1 MTDTH
6 ISRPPVTVPI
16 GLGGKTTPYVPDP
29 APTLMIELPSV
40 ETNQELARIAA
51 LQAAAEDE
59 AHRIIEGALAT
70 AEQIRQEAV
79 EAADGERQAVQREI
93 AEQRDAL
100 DRERVELAQLAED
113 LENRSRE
120 LDARSAALDARL
132 SRADDDVA
140 EAARIL
146 ADARTDAETILHEA
160 QAAAEAIIQDAV
172 SQAQDTASELIG
184 EARNSVDADE
194 LLSERLAEVEAM
206 HRVEVQ
212 VLTQREAELL
222 ERIASLEASLPTT
235 DQADTPMAPDA
246 VGAAVDHDELATVVP
261 ERTVRG
267 GRHSSDST
275 DPTNRTIAS
284 HAPLTEQLST
294 TAFRSVADRKG
305 KRRR

>member
-51 LQAAAEDE
+51 LEAAAEDE
-59 AHRIIEGALAT
+59 AHRITEEALAT

-79 EAADGERQAVQREI
+79 EAANGERQAVQGEI

-100 DRERVELAQLAED
+100 DRERAELAQLAED
-113 LENRSRE
+113 LENRSRDLE
-120 LDARSAALDARL
+120 ARSAALDARL

-146 ADARTDAETILHEA
+146 ADARTDAETTLHEA

-184 EARNSVDADE
+184 EARNSVDAEE
-194 LLSERLAEVEAM
+194 LLSERLSEVEAM

-222 ERIASLEASLPTT
+222 DRIARLEASLSGT

-246 VGAAVDHDELATVVP
+246 VATAVDHDELATVVP
-261 ERTVRG
+261 ERALHG
-267 GRHSSDST
+267 GRHSSDSS
-275 DPTNRTIAS
+275 DPTNRAIAS